1 MQLKDNAGG
10 HALLV
15 GMSIMIAFVA
25 LLVLARVG
33 SSDPVGSPMFGQNA
47 ATLHVSGE
55 QPG

>member
-15 GMSIMIAFVA
+15 GMSITIAFLA
-25 LLVLARVG
+25 LLMLARVG
-33 SSDPVGSPMFGQNA
+33 SSNPVGGPMSGQNA
-47 ATLHVSGE
+47 AMLHVSGE